1 MTRPPILRYVGPVP
15 YVRCFSSVRPDRPR
29 KRAASGVRRK
39 RGGRPA
45 SGSGIIALRDL
56 ATSRRIAAAGPIGGA
71 PSRRGMVKTGGLVF
85 ATPGERP
92 LLSQQVEIA
101 ALHQL
106 HTGAHQANSAVAQVV
121 CLPAGTRRKTCV
133 AE

>member
-15 YVRCFSSVRPDRPR
+15 YVRCFSRVRPDRPR

-56 ATSRRIAAAGPIGGA
+56 ATSRRIAAAGRRPRWRSTFAKGDGEDKGA
-71 PSRRGMVKTGGLVF
+71 RFRHPRR
-85 ATPGERP
+85 
-92 LLSQQVEIA
+92 A
-101 ALHQL
+101 ALTL
-106 HTGAHQANSAVAQVV
+106 ATG
-121 CLPAGTRRKTCV
+121 
-133 AE
+133 

>member
-56 ATSRRIAAAGPIGGA
+56 ATSRRIVAVTRRPQWRSTVARRDGEDGG
-71 PSRRGMVKTGGLVF
+71 SRFRHPPGKT
-85 ATPGERP
+85 A
-92 LLSQQVEIA
+92 LLPQEAEIA
-101 ALHQL
+101 AFV
-106 HTGAHQANSAVAQVV
+106 SPV
-121 CLPAGTRRKTCV
+121 PARTRRIVRSCWSCV
-133 AE
+133 FQPE